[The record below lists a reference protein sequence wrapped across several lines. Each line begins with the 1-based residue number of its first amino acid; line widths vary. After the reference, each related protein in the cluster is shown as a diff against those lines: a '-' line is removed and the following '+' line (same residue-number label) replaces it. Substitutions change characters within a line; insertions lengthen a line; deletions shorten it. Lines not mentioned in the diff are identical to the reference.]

1 MYVRPDENIDLADA
15 VRDISRRKLMA

>member
-1 MYVRPDENIDLADA
+1 MHVRSDENIDLADA